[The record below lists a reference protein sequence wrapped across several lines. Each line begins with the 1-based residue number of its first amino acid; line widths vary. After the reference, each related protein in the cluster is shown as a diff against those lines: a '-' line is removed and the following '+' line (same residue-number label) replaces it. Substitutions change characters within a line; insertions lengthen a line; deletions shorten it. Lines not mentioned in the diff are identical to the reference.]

1 MPSQRDIKRRIDS
14 VRNTRKITRAME
26 LVASA
31 RLRRAQERIE
41 ALRPYAQAMRRL
53 MAQAARQSGS
63 LTGMPLLEERETIER
78 AQIVVITGDR
88 GLAGAFNVNILRR
101 GYDVERELREAG
113 ASEVDYIAVGKK
125 GAGTLRFRGL
135 PTERTFQGFS
145 TDPSFAD
152 AHSVAE
158 HVVSRFVEGEVDHVM
173 LVYNAFKSALEQQ
186 VTEEQLL
193 PVPRRIVED
202 RGRRPGH
209 GGELLQ
215 GAGVLRARC
224 QGLPPDAAPNVP
236 RHDRLPGAARERR
249 LGARGA
255 AHRDAQRLGQ
265 RPGAHRG
272 PDPRHEPRPPG
283 RHHPGDPRGGGRGG
297 RPELMTHPAARRAAP
312 DRETPPDG

>member
-63 LTGMPLLEERETIER
+63 LTGMPLLEERESVER

-101 GYDVERELREAG
+101 GYAVERELRDGG
-113 ASEVDYIAVGKK
+113 ASEVDYVAVGKK

-135 PTERTFQGFS
+135 PTDRTFQGFS

-158 HVVSRFVEGEVDHVM
+158 HVVSRFVEGEVDRVM
-173 LVYNAFKSALEQQ
+173 LVYNAFKSALEQR

-193 PVPRRIVED
+193 PIPRRVVED
-202 RGRRPGH
+202 E
-209 GGELLQ
+209 GEGEDAEPSFSKAL
-215 GAGVLRARC
+215 AFFE
-224 QGLPPDAAPNVP
+224 PDAK
-236 RHDRLPGAARERR
+236 DFLETLLPTYLDTTVYRALLESAAAE
-249 LGARGA
+249 LGARRTAMRNASDNAQALIGDLTLAMNRARQAAITQEILEVVAGA
-255 AHRDAQRLGQ
+255 DALS
-265 RPGAHRG
+265 
-272 PDPRHEPRPPG
+272 
-283 RHHPGDPRGGGRGG
+283 
-297 RPELMTHPAARRAAP
+297 
-312 DRETPPDG
+312 